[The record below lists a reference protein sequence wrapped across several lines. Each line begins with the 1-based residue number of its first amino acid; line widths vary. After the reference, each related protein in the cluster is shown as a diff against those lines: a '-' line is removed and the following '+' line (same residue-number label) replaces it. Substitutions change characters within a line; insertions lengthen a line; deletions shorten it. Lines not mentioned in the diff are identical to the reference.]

1 MTGRARARQSVAVL
15 RQRLAVRPVTVDDRR
30 AALDW
35 CARDRS
41 ANVFVAARIEEGAL
55 RANPGSLLGHWA
67 EGRLDG
73 LAWVSANVVPVGLDE
88 SGIADVAARI
98 VRQRRQCASIF
109 GPTDQVVALWDRLG
123 PSWGPVRAI
132 RDHQPLLATST
143 RPSDLGIIPD
153 AEVRP
158 ASLDE
163 VGLVVPA
170 AAHMFTEEIGYPPYF
185 GSDRGYR
192 ASVAALIREGHTF
205 VRVEDGEVIFKA
217 DVGSLALGCAQ
228 VQGVWV
234 HPRLRGQGLAVPA
247 MAAVVEQVLET
258 LADEVSLYV
267 NDYNLAARATYARC
281 GFHEVGTFTT
291 VLL

>member
-1 MTGRARARQSVAVL
+1 
-15 RQRLAVRPVTVDDRR
+15 
-30 AALDW
+30 
-35 CARDRS
+35 
-41 ANVFVAARIEEGAL
+41 
-55 RANPGSLLGHWA
+55 NPGALLGHWA

-88 SGIADVAARI
+88 AGVADLAARI
-98 VRQRRQCASIF
+98 MRQRRQCASIF
-109 GPTDQVVALWDRLG
+109 GPTDQVVGLWNRLG

-132 RDHQPLLATST
+132 RSHQPLLATST
-143 RPSDLGIIPD
+143 RPSELGIPIDPK
-153 AEVRP
+153 VRP
-158 ASLDE
+158 ARLDE
-163 VGLVVPA
+163 LSAVVPA

-192 ASVAALIREGHTF
+192 ASIATLIRQGHTF
-205 VRVEDGEVIFKA
+205 VRTEDGEVVFKA

-247 MAAVVEQVLET
+247 MAAVVEQVLDS

-267 NDYNLAARATYARC
+267 NDFNAPARATYARC
-281 GFHEVGTFTT
+281 GFQEVGAFTT